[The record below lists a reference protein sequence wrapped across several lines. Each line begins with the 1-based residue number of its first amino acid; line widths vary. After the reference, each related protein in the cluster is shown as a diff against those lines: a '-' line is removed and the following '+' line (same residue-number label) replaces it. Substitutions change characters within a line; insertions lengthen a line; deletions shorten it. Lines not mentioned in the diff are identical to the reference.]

1 MPFLWIE
8 SEKKGEFPFL
18 KPSTNT
24 GGHIVTGHFTHE
36 RKDEIGNRQGKRRAK
51 RFAKDKKREMS
62 DPSSDLAK
70 HSCRKMV
77 ENKAA
82 NTCPRMKSEK
92 GVKKISAFPLNAM
105 GKGGRSGYKIQA
117 SDQ

>member
-8 SEKKGEFPFL
+8 SEKEGEFPFL

-36 RKDEIGNRQGKRRAK
+36 RKDEIGNRQGKRRAE
-51 RFAKDKKREMS
+51 RFAKDKKREMRDLS
-62 DPSSDLAK
+62 PQLAK
-70 HSCRKMV
+70 HAGRKMV

-82 NTCPRMKSEK
+82 NTCAAVKSGKRVE
-92 GVKKISAFPLNAM
+92 KISAFPVDAM
-105 GKGGRSGYKIQA
+105 GEGGRSGYKIQT